1 MARAFL
7 LIRLTLVLVAGLA
20 AASAVSAGGAASDSG
35 RKTSNSF
42 SLVTSAAAPNTRVIA
57 PSAGASLAPKAVVS
71 NPYHVPLI
79 QNAGSLRSS
88 R

>member
-7 LIRLTLVLVAGLA
+7 VIRLTLVLIGGLT
-20 AASAVSAGGAASDSG
+20 AASGACAGGPPPDSG
-35 RKTSNSF
+35 RKSGT
-42 SLVTSAAAPNTRVIA
+42 LGMMTATTATGARVST
-57 PSAGASLAPKAVVS
+57 PSAGAALAPKAVVR
-71 NPYHVPLI
+71 NPYNTPLL